1 MIIPRGCGKLKTL
14 QSIEDISKGH
24 STEFIRY
31 LKRCNQQLSVRIKNL
46 KLRKQLLEELFRYE
60 YCDKKPLTVELGDH
74 YTCKWF
80 ANYDRLSVG
89 EMLEVYDS
97 LTCEINTLK
106 YIVKHNGRLILI
118 KRGGKW
124 TI

>member
-24 STEFIRY
+24 SVESIRY

-60 YCDKKPLTVELGDH
+60 YFDKKPLTVELGDY

-80 ANYDRLSVG
+80 VNYDRLSVG
-89 EMLEVYDS
+89 EMLEVYNS

-106 YIVKHNGRLILI
+106 HIVKHNGRLILT